1 MANLYRLGVGI
12 MLLNADRRIFMGK
25 RIEMETQAWQMPQGG
40 IDEGEDSQSAAT
52 RELLEEVGTDKVK
65 ILDVSKRWLRYEL
78 PTSMARRSWKGKYKG
93 QQQKWYAML
102 FTGIDADIDLSA
114 SGHPEFDEWA
124 WMDSKEC
131 LEEIIDFKKELYA
144 SVFEEFEVI
153 LRS

>member
-1 MANLYRLGVGI
+1 

-102 FTGIDADIDLSA
+102 FTGTDADIDLNA

-124 WMDSKEC
+124 WMDSKKC
-131 LEEIIDFKKELYA
+131 LDEIIDFKKQLYT
-144 SVFEEFEVI
+144 SVFEEFAEI
-153 LRS
+153 LRP